1 MSLPVTVYRWD
12 DPGAPQLQNRTYA
25 EWLEILRKCLV
36 DGYGTK
42 QPAGWSVIL
51 DDAANNYMIF
61 KTADAVPG
69 YPGGCMWL
77 SSRYKD
83 GRNNESMQ
91 VRTAP
96 AILSSNPD
104 WASVPGVSY
113 LFSWGGSYATKWIV
127 IATAVSFY
135 ILTSSDYKPTMAQG
149 TFEHPAFGIGS
160 IDSFYVNDVNGFGVL
175 TYHDNSDH
183 LISSWQFGLGY
194 TSNGSIVGRFG
205 QVTGEDT
212 RKNHEAALFFPAALS
227 PSSTLNGEGSPNPI
241 YSKMAIVIDGY
252 SAPSTGNTYK
262 DSEGVLFKDSLL
274 QPQVRG
280 QFPGLLVSS
289 SAAYSDAIFPV
300 TKVINGAEHYLVPNP
315 HNGAC
320 QYWINAESWYE

>member
-42 QPAGWSVIL
+42 QPAGWSIL
-51 DDAANNYMIF
+51 LGDAANNYMIF
-61 KTADAVPG
+61 KTGDNVPG

-77 SSRYKD
+77 SAMYKD
-83 GRNNESMQ
+83 GRNTERMQ
-91 VRTAP
+91 IRTAP
-96 AILSSNPD
+96 VISSLNPD
-104 WASVPGVSY
+104 WASVPGASY
-113 LFSWGGSYATKWIV
+113 LYSWGSAYATKWIV

-135 ILTSSDYKPTMAQG
+135 ILTSSDYRPTMAQG
-149 TFEHPAFGIGS
+149 TYEHPAFGIGS
-160 IDSFYVNDVNGFGVL
+160 IDSFYVNDVNGFGIL
-175 TYHDNSDH
+175 TVHSNSDN
-183 LISSWQFGLGY
+183 ISTSWQFALGY
-194 TSNGSIVGRFG
+194 TGNASLVGRYG

-212 RKNHEAALFFPAALS
+212 RKDHEINLFCPNSLS
-227 PSSTLNGEGSPNPI
+227 SSIQHNGEGSPNPI
-241 YSKMAIVIDGY
+241 YSKMAIVIDAY
-252 SAPSTGNTYK
+252 NASNASDTYK

-280 QFPGLLVSS
+280 QFPGILVSS

>member
-61 KTADAVPG
+61 KTGDNVPG

-77 SSRYKD
+77 SAKNKNGS
-83 GRNNESMQ
+83 NNEIMQ

-96 AILSSNPD
+96 VISLSNPD

-113 LFSWGGSYATKWIV
+113 LYSWGGSYATKWIV

-135 ILTSSDYKPTMAQG
+135 ILTSSDYKPKMAQG
-149 TFEHPAFGIGS
+149 TYEHPAFGIGS
-160 IDSFYVNDVNGFGVL
+160 IDSFYVNDVNGFGIL
-175 TYHDNSDH
+175 TVHTNSDN
-183 LISSWQFGLGY
+183 ISASWQFSIGFTG
-194 TSNGSIVGRFG
+194 NGSLVGRYG

-212 RKNHEAALFFPAALS
+212 RKTHEINLVCPDSLS
-227 PSSTLNGEGSPNPI
+227 LTTSHNGEGSPNPI
-241 YSKMAIVIDGY
+241 YSKMTIVIDAY
-252 SAPSTGNTYK
+252 SASNPTDTYK

-320 QYWINAESWYE
+320 SYWINAESWYE

>member
-51 DDAANNYMIF
+51 DDAANNYTIF
-61 KTADAVPG
+61 KTADTVPG

-77 SSRYKD
+77 SAKNKNGS
-83 GRNNESMQ
+83 NNEIMQ

-96 AILSSNPD
+96 VISSSNPD

-113 LFSWGGSYATKWIV
+113 LYSWGGSYATKWIV

-135 ILTSSDYKPTMAQG
+135 IITSSVNRPKMAQG
-149 TFEHPAFGIGS
+149 TYEHPAFGIGS

-175 TYHDNSDH
+175 TVHNNSDN
-183 LISSWQFGLGY
+183 ISTSWQFALGF
-194 TSNGSIVGRFG
+194 TGNGSLVGRYG

-212 RKNHEAALFFPAALS
+212 RKNHEINLFCPDSLS
-227 PSSTLNGEGSPNPI
+227 LSNSHNGEGSPNPI
-241 YSKMAIVIDGY
+241 YSKMAIVIDAY
-252 SAPSTGNTYK
+252 NASNASDTYK

-280 QFPGLLVSS
+280 QFPGILVSS